1 MIGKKMVAVVFALLM
16 LTFVASVYVLP
27 AVGLEEK
34 DTSTSYKQTVFNE
47 SKVGRVDIE
56 IDEDDWDD
64 LVENATKEEY
74 KRATVTVNGKK
85 VSDVAIRAKGNSS
98 LTSVANSDSDRYSL
112 KIDFDHYDS
121 SQSLYGLKKLNL
133 NNNYSDST
141 QMREFVSYEMME
153 EMGIATPAH
162 SYMYVTINGED
173 YGLLLGV
180 EQVDETFLASEFESN
195 EGFLFKPD
203 GVGSDLKW
211 ISDDLDDYTGVELKT
226 NESNKDQSTFTDM
239 LDAINNGG
247 DLEEYLDVDEMLR
260 YFAVNTALVNLDS
273 YQGQMKHNYYL
284 YEEDGTFSIIPWD
297 YNMSFGG
304 FGVGMGGRG
313 NEGEK
318 DLVDG
323 EQAEEPGNQA
333 ADQNGA
339 PQGKDGN
346 DKRGMGGGMMT
357 SQLITDSAIDFSV
370 SEPVANTTLEER
382 PLLNALL
389 SNSEYKEKYE
399 EYLKTFAE
407 EIFTEE
413 RVSEITNNLA
423 SILTTYVESDP
434 TKFFTT
440 DEFLKGVS
448 GDESLAEF
456 TKLRSESILEQLSG
470 ERTVES
476 QAGSSSQGQG
486 APNGGQGNPAAGNE
500 QDANQENP
508 AADDN
513 APQNGAPA
521 GNEQDGAQAPPAQGG
536 QNGAPPDAGN
546 GGQGEPPEGFD
557 PADRPD
563 GFNPGDGPGGG
574 GPQGNGA
581 QGEAVD
587 STAALTVS
595 GISVA
600 VLLLGLGAAWRF
612 RRRRGFR

>member
-1 MIGKKMVAVVFALLM
+1 MIGKKMVAVVFVLLM

-27 AVGLEEK
+27 AAGLEEK

-180 EQVDETFLASEFESN
+180 EQVDETFLASEFGSN
-195 EGFLFKPD
+195 DGFLFKPD
-203 GVGSDLKW
+203 GVGSDLQW

-247 DLEEYLDVDEMLR
+247 DIGKVLDVDEMLR

-284 YEEDGTFSIIPWD
+284 YEEDGSFSIIPWD

-313 NEGEK
+313 NAGEEGLE
-318 DLVDG
+318 DG
-323 EQAEEPGNQA
+323 EQAEEPGAQDGNTN
-333 ADQNGA
+333 DA
-339 PQGKDGN
+339 PQGNDGI
-346 DKRGMGGGMMT
+346 DKRGMGDGMMT

-370 SEPVANTTLEER
+370 SEPVVNTTLEDR

-476 QAGSSSQGQG
+476 QAGSGGQGQG
-486 APNGGQGNPAAGNE
+486 PPNGGQANEGQDDKAGQGNPAA
-500 QDANQENP
+500 
-508 AADDN
+508 DN
-513 APQNGAPA
+513 AQ
-521 GNEQDGAQAPPAQGG
+521 GNAPPAEGG
-536 QNGAPPDAGN
+536 QNGAPPDGGN

-563 GFNPGDGPGGG
+563 GFNPGAGPGGG
-574 GPQGNGA
+574 GPQGNETKEA
-581 QGEAVD
+581 AVD
-587 STAALTVS
+587 PMAALTVS
-595 GISVA
+595 GVSIF
-600 VLLLGLGAAWRF
+600 VLMLGLIAAWRF
-612 RRRRGFR
+612 RRRKGFR

>member
-1 MIGKKMVAVVFALLM
+1 MEGMIGKKMVAVVFALLM

-85 VSDVAIRAKGNSS
+85 VNDVAIRAKGNSS

-195 EGFLFKPD
+195 DGFLFKPD
-203 GVGSDLKW
+203 GVGSDLQW

-284 YEEDGTFSIIPWD
+284 YEKDGTFSIIPWD

-304 FGVGMGGRG
+304 FGVGMGAMG
-313 NEGEK
+313 NEGENV
-318 DLVDG
+318 LNDG
-323 EQAEEPGNQA
+323 EQGEAPGAQ
-333 ADQNGA
+333 DGS
-339 PQGKDGN
+339 QGNDGN

-389 SNSEYKEKYE
+389 SNSEYKKTYE

-407 EIFTEE
+407 EIFTED

-486 APNGGQGNPAAGNE
+486 APNDGQGNPAAGNE
-500 QDANQENP
+500 KDENQENP
-508 AADDN
+508 AADEN
-513 APQNGAPA
+513 AQKNGAPA
-521 GNEQDGAQAPPAQGG
+521 GNEQNGAQAPPAQGG
-536 QNGAPPDAGN
+536 QNGAPPDGGN

-574 GPQGNGA
+574 GPQRNGA
-581 QGEAVD
+581 QEEAVD
-587 STAALTVS
+587 PTAALTVS
-595 GISVA
+595 GVSVA

-612 RRRRGFR
+612 KRRRGFR

>member
-195 EGFLFKPD
+195 DGFLFKPD

-226 NESNKDQSTFTDM
+226 NESIKDQSTFTDM

-284 YEEDGTFSIIPWD
+284 YEEDGTFSLIPWD

-318 DLVDG
+318 DPVNG
-323 EQAEEPGNQA
+323 EQAEEPDNQA

-339 PQGKDGN
+339 PQGNDGN

-407 EIFTEE
+407 DIFTEE

-476 QAGSSSQGQG
+476 QAGSSGQGQG

-513 APQNGAPA
+513 APQNGARA
-521 GNEQDGAQAPPAQGG
+521 GNEQGGAQAPPAQGE
-536 QNGAPPDAGN
+536 QNAPPDAGN

-557 PADRPD
+557 PTDRPD

-581 QGEAVD
+581 QEEAVD

-595 GISVA
+595 GVSIA

-612 RRRRGFR
+612 RRRSGFR

>member
-85 VSDVAIRAKGNSS
+85 VNDVAIRAKGNSS

-195 EGFLFKPD
+195 DGFLFKPD
-203 GVGSDLKW
+203 GVGSDLQW

-284 YEEDGTFSIIPWD
+284 YEKDGTFSIIPWD

-304 FGVGMGGRG
+304 FGVGMGARG
-313 NEGEK
+313 NEGENV
-318 DLVDG
+318 LNDG
-323 EQAEEPGNQA
+323 EQGEAPDAQDGSQGN
-333 ADQNGA
+333 
-339 PQGKDGN
+339 DGN

-389 SNSEYKEKYE
+389 SNSEYKETYE

-407 EIFTEE
+407 EIFTED

-440 DEFLKGVS
+440 DEFLKSVS

-486 APNGGQGNPAAGNE
+486 APNDGQGNPAAGNE
-500 QDANQENP
+500 KDENQENP

-513 APQNGAPA
+513 AQKNGAPA
-521 GNEQDGAQAPPAQGG
+521 GNEQNGAQAPPAQGG
-536 QNGAPPDAGN
+536 QNGAPPDGGN

-574 GPQGNGA
+574 GPQRNGA
-581 QGEAVD
+581 QEEAVD
-587 STAALTVS
+587 PTAALTVS
-595 GISVA
+595 GVSVA

-612 RRRRGFR
+612 KRRRGFR